1 MTRFPTIKA
10 GMAFLAMA
18 IAVTSFD
25 AANAA
30 PANVRV
36 RGTIISYDGTTLT
49 VKTREGA
56 TAKIALESGWKVSS
70 VAKAS
75 IADIKVGDFLGIA
88 SIPKAEGGDN
98 ALEVVIFPPALKGTG
113 EGSRPWDAKPNSSMT
128 NATVA
133 KSVKSVD
140 GKTVT
145 LTYQGKEKKISI
157 PQGVPVVTFATA
169 TKDDLKAGAVV
180 FVPSR
185 KADDGS
191 ISSERVVVST
201 KGVVPPM

>member
-1 MTRFPTIKA
+1 MTRFLTIKT
-10 GMAFLAMA
+10 GMVFLGVAFAATSLGT
-18 IAVTSFD
+18 AV
-25 AANAA
+25 AA
-30 PANVRV
+30 PTNIRV
-36 RGTIISYDGTTLT
+36 RGTIISYDDATLT
-49 VKTREGA
+49 VRTREGA
-56 TAKIALESGWKVSS
+56 TAKIALENGWKVSS

-75 IADIKVGDFLGIA
+75 VADIKVGDSLGIA
-88 SIPKAEGGDN
+88 SVPKAEGGDN

-133 KSVKSVD
+133 KSVTSVD

-145 LTYQGKEKKISI
+145 LTYKGKEKKISI

-169 TKDDLKAGAVV
+169 TKDDLKPGAVV
-180 FVPSR
+180 FVPSK

>member
-1 MTRFPTIKA
+1 MTRFLTIKA
-10 GMAFLAMA
+10 GMVFLGVAFTATSLGT
-18 IAVTSFD
+18 AV
-25 AANAA
+25 AA
-30 PANVRV
+30 PTNIRV

-49 VKTREGA
+49 VKTREGT
-56 TAKIALESGWKVSS
+56 TAKIALENGWKVSS

-75 IADIKVGDFLGIA
+75 ITDIKAGDFLGIA
-88 SIPKAEGGDN
+88 SVPKAEGSDN

-133 KSVKSVD
+133 KSVTSVD

-157 PQGVPVVTFATA
+157 PEGVPVVTFATA
-169 TKDDLKAGAVV
+169 TKDDLKPGAVV
-180 FVPSR
+180 FVPSK